1 MTRMAGTAVVLLLA
15 ALALAACGK
24 KADIRPPDGEEAA
37 YSYPQPY
44 PAPRSVV
51 PGGTSAGALPPVFG
65 EDRAADESRTSRDF
79 TGPS

>member
-1 MTRMAGTAVVLLLA
+1 MTRRAGTFLLLILA

-24 KADIRPPDGEEAA
+24 KAEVRPPDGEEAA

-51 PGGTSAGALPPVFG
+51 PGGTSAGELPPVFG
-65 EDRAADESRTSRDF
+65 DDRSADESRTKREF

>member
-1 MTRMAGTAVVLLLA
+1 MTRPIGTALLLLLA

-24 KADIRPPDGEEAA
+24 KAEIRAPDGEEAA
-37 YSYPQPY
+37 YTYPQPY

-51 PGGTSAGALPPVFG
+51 PGGTTAGPLPPAFG
-65 EDRAADESRTSRDF
+65 DDRAADESRTTREF